1 MKNLKVTLVQ
11 TSLFWEDSNKNR
23 KHFTALLRRIPKNST
38 QLIVLPEMFTSGFT
52 MNAADV
58 AETMDGPSVIWMKEM
73 AASKN
78 AVICGS
84 MVINSQK
91 KYFNRL
97 IWASPDG
104 SVSFYDKRHLFRMA
118 NEQLTYTGGT
128 ARRIFR
134 IGDWRICPLVCYDLR
149 FPVWSRNRNE
159 FDLLLYVA
167 NWPKKRSFAWK
178 QLLIARA
185 IENQCYIA
193 GVNRIGTD
201 GKKIPYSGDTAMIGP
216 LGKKLT
222 SIKSGEE
229 AVVTL
234 DLSLDELNVLR
245 NSFPVAMDADD
256 FEILK

>member
-23 KHFTALLRRIPKNST
+23 KHFTELLRRIPKNST

-128 ARRIFR
+128 ARIIFR

-185 IENQCYIA
+185 IENQCYTA